1 MSPTTQT
8 QLFPPPLRGTSLSD
22 PEQKYLASLQ
32 YLSPL
37 RVADT
42 SAGSYSEA
50 LPAAGLNAST
60 GQSNQNQE
68 IIYVKGS
75 ADGNSFTV
83 TGAISGP
90 LTLTAQYDVARFK
103 SDGTNWW
110 GSAHPGDGGTF

>member
-1 MSPTTQT
+1 MPTSQT
-8 QLFPPPLRGTSLSD
+8 VLFPPPLRGTTLSQ

-37 RVADT
+37 RVGDS

-50 LPAAGLNAST
+50 LPPAGLNQTT

-68 IIYVKGS
+68 IVFIKGS
-75 ADGNSFTV
+75 ADANTWTV
-83 TGAISGP
+83 TGAQGGP
-90 LTLTAQYDVARFK
+90 VTFSAQYDSARFK

-110 GSAHPGDGGTF
+110 RVG